1 LDFWQKVN
9 RKYPDFKHKKTQ
21 EALWL
26 IDQQNPPW
34 VEAEVAAMAPGTVQL
49 NIFSWN
55 RRLFRH
61 VKAGQY
67 EQTMELFHQLQQEG
81 LSPDRYTF
89 VPVLNACASLQA
101 LAEGRC
107 IHKQIIQSGFESDLF
122 VGNSL
127 IDMYAKC
134 GSMEDTWRVFNKMP
148 SCDVVSWNA
157 MISGHVKCGQGQKAL
172 RLFQQMVQEG
182 MEPDRI
188 TFVGVLNACASVVAL
203 EEGRFVHEQIIQRGL
218 EFDVFVS
225 NSLVDMYAKC
235 GSMEDAWQVFNK
247 MPLHDVVTWNALI
260 FGHVKCGQ
268 GYKALELFQQMQ
280 QEGVQPNT
288 ITFVGFLNACASE
301 AALEEGRCTHQQ
313 IISSSFESDLF
324 VVNSLIDMYVKCGS
338 MEEAWTVFNKMPCCD
353 VVSWNIM
360 ISGHVKCG
368 QGHKALALFR
378 QMQLEGMKPNSAT
391 FAGVVNACASIVA
404 LEEGRHAH
412 QQIIRSGCESSVN
425 VQNSLIDMYAKCGSM
440 EDAWRVFNKMA
451 SRDVVSWNIMIL
463 GHLKCGQRQKA
474 LQLFKQMQQE
484 GMKPAP
490 NTFVGVLNACASEL
504 ALEEGRHAHEQIVQ
518 SGFESDVFVG
528 SSLINMYTKCGSMED
543 PLQVFK
549 KMPSHHVVS
558 WNALIFG
565 HVKYGQGRKSLEL
578 FQQMQLAGVELDPVT
593 FVGVLNACASV
604 VTLEEGRHA
613 HEQIIQSG
621 CESNVFVG
629 SSLVNMYAKCGSL
642 EDAQRVFNRMPVR
655 DVVCCNAM
663 IYGHVKCGQGQK
675 ALEVFQLMQQEG
687 LEPDPATFIGV
698 LNACTSVLALD
709 EGRLTHEQV
718 ICSGYESDVSVSSS
732 LVDMYAKCGSME
744 DAWRVFNMMPSHDV
758 VSWTA
763 MIQGHVKCGHGQK
776 ALELY
781 QQMQR
786 EGVEP
791 DLHTFVA
798 ALNACA
804 SVAALEEGRDIE
816 ERIIQC
822 GCECN
827 VFVASSL
834 IDMYAKC
841 GSMEDAWRVFN
852 KRPSHDLVS
861 FNAMILGLVQC
872 AQGEKV
878 LELFQEMQQEGVE
891 PDAITFI
898 GALNACASVAAL
910 DGGRHIEE
918 QVILYGLKSNVF
930 VGSSLVDMYAKS
942 GSVDDAWR
950 VFNKMPTH
958 DVVPS
963 NAMLGGFAMHAH
975 GKEALAHFEWM
986 CEEGVDINDAT
997 FVCLLSTCNHASLVY
1012 EGLSYFDS
1020 MGSVYSISTTV
1031 EHYACIVDLLGR
1043 SGHLQEALDLIQ
1055 TMPFQPNAAVW
1066 MALLSSCRI
1075 HSDVGMGEHIA
1086 KQALEADPG
1095 NAAGYVLLS
1104 NIYAAAGKW
1113 DLRANIQKQR
1123 KERGMKKNLGRT
1135 WIEVN
1140 NKVHTF
1146 VVDDQDHPCMLEI
1159 HAELERLSKHMTHE
1173 GYVPETEIFLHD
1185 VEQEEDVLHL
1195 CHHSEKLAI
1204 AFGLISTPPGT
1215 PLRITKNLRVCGDCH
1230 TASKFI
1236 SKIVG
1241 RAILMRD
1248 TNRFHHFEDG
1258 ICSCRDSW

>member
-1 LDFWQKVN
+1 
-9 RKYPDFKHKKTQ
+9 
-21 EALWL
+21 
-26 IDQQNPPW
+26 
-34 VEAEVAAMAPGTVQL
+34 
-49 NIFSWN
+49 
-55 RRLFRH
+55 
-61 VKAGQY
+61 
-67 EQTMELFHQLQQEG
+67 
-81 LSPDRYTF
+81 
-89 VPVLNACASLQA
+89 
-101 LAEGRC
+101 
-107 IHKQIIQSGFESDLF
+107 
-122 VGNSL
+122 
-127 IDMYAKC
+127 
-134 GSMEDTWRVFNKMP
+134 
-148 SCDVVSWNA
+148 
-157 MISGHVKCGQGQKAL
+157 
-172 RLFQQMVQEG
+172 
-182 MEPDRI
+182 
-188 TFVGVLNACASVVAL
+188 
-203 EEGRFVHEQIIQRGL
+203 
-218 EFDVFVS
+218 
-225 NSLVDMYAKC
+225 
-235 GSMEDAWQVFNK
+235 

-338 MEEAWTVFNKMPCCD
+338 MEEAWTVFNKIPCCD

-412 QQIIRSGCESSVN
+412 QQIIRSGCESDVN

-451 SRDVVSWNIMIL
+451 SHDVVSWNIMIL
-463 GHLKCGQRQKA
+463 GHLKRGQRQKA

-484 GMKPAP
+484 GIKPAP
-490 NTFVGVLNACASEL
+490 NTFVGVLNACASEV
-504 ALEEGRHAHEQIVQ
+504 ALEEGRHAHEQIIQ

-543 PLQVFK
+543 ALRVFK
-549 KMPSHHVVS
+549 EMPSHDVVS

-687 LEPDPATFIGV
+687 LKPDPATFIGV

-744 DAWRVFNMMPSHDV
+744 DAWRVFNRMPSHDV

-786 EGVEP
+786 
-791 DLHTFVA
+791 
-798 ALNACA
+798 
-804 SVAALEEGRDIE
+804 
-816 ERIIQC
+816 
-822 GCECN
+822 
-827 VFVASSL
+827 
-834 IDMYAKC
+834 
-841 GSMEDAWRVFN
+841 
-852 KRPSHDLVS
+852 
-861 FNAMILGLVQC
+861 
-872 AQGEKV
+872 
-878 LELFQEMQQEGVE
+878 
-891 PDAITFI
+891 
-898 GALNACASVAAL
+898 
-910 DGGRHIEE
+910 
-918 QVILYGLKSNVF
+918 
-930 VGSSLVDMYAKS
+930 
-942 GSVDDAWR
+942 
-950 VFNKMPTH
+950 
-958 DVVPS
+958 
-963 NAMLGGFAMHAH
+963 
-975 GKEALAHFEWM
+975 
-986 CEEGVDINDAT
+986 EGVDINDAT

-1113 DLRANIQKQR
+1113 DLRANIQQQR
-1123 KERGMKKNLGRT
+1123 KERGMKKNLGHT

-1159 HAELERLSKHMTHE
+1159 HAELERLLEHMTHE
-1173 GYVPETEIFLHD
+1173 GYVPETEIVLHD
-1185 VEQEEDVLHL
+1185 VEQEEDMLCL

>member
-1 LDFWQKVN
+1 
-9 RKYPDFKHKKTQ
+9 
-21 EALWL
+21 
-26 IDQQNPPW
+26 
-34 VEAEVAAMAPGTVQL
+34 
-49 NIFSWN
+49 
-55 RRLFRH
+55 
-61 VKAGQY
+61 
-67 EQTMELFHQLQQEG
+67 MELFHQLQQEG

-134 GSMEDTWRVFNKMP
+134 ASMEDTWRVFNKMP
-148 SCDVVSWNA
+148 SWDVVSWNA

-182 MEPDRI
+182 MEPDHI
-188 TFVGVLNACASVVAL
+188 TFVGVLNACASVAAL

-235 GSMEDAWQVFNK
+235 GSMEDAWRVFNK

-288 ITFVGFLNACASE
+288 ITFVG
-301 AALEEGRCTHQQ
+301 
-313 IISSSFESDLF
+313 
-324 VVNSLIDMYVKCGS
+324 
-338 MEEAWTVFNKMPCCD
+338 
-353 VVSWNIM
+353 
-360 ISGHVKCG
+360 
-368 QGHKALALFR
+368 
-378 QMQLEGMKPNSAT
+378 
-391 FAGVVNACASIVA
+391 
-404 LEEGRHAH
+404 
-412 QQIIRSGCESSVN
+412 
-425 VQNSLIDMYAKCGSM
+425 LIDMYAKCGSM

-451 SRDVVSWNIMIL
+451 SHDVVSWNIMIL
-463 GHLKCGQRQKA
+463 GHLKRGQRQKA

-490 NTFVGVLNACASEL
+490 NTFVGVLNACASEV
-504 ALEEGRHAHEQIVQ
+504 ALEEGRHAHEQIIQ

-543 PLQVFK
+543 ALRVFK
-549 KMPSHHVVS
+549 KMPSHDVVS

-578 FQQMQLAGVELDPVT
+578 FQQMQLA
-593 FVGVLNACASV
+593 
-604 VTLEEGRHA
+604 
-613 HEQIIQSG
+613 
-621 CESNVFVG
+621 
-629 SSLVNMYAKCGSL
+629 
-642 EDAQRVFNRMPVR
+642 
-655 DVVCCNAM
+655 
-663 IYGHVKCGQGQK
+663 
-675 ALEVFQLMQQEG
+675 
-687 LEPDPATFIGV
+687 
-698 LNACTSVLALD
+698 
-709 EGRLTHEQV
+709 
-718 ICSGYESDVSVSSS
+718 
-732 LVDMYAKCGSME
+732 
-744 DAWRVFNMMPSHDV
+744 
-758 VSWTA
+758 
-763 MIQGHVKCGHGQK
+763 
-776 ALELY
+776 
-781 QQMQR
+781 
-786 EGVEP
+786 
-791 DLHTFVA
+791 
-798 ALNACA
+798 
-804 SVAALEEGRDIE
+804 
-816 ERIIQC
+816 
-822 GCECN
+822 
-827 VFVASSL
+827 
-834 IDMYAKC
+834 
-841 GSMEDAWRVFN
+841 
-852 KRPSHDLVS
+852 
-861 FNAMILGLVQC
+861 
-872 AQGEKV
+872 
-878 LELFQEMQQEGVE
+878 
-891 PDAITFI
+891 
-898 GALNACASVAAL
+898 
-910 DGGRHIEE
+910 
-918 QVILYGLKSNVF
+918 
-930 VGSSLVDMYAKS
+930 
-942 GSVDDAWR
+942 
-950 VFNKMPTH
+950 
-958 DVVPS
+958 
-963 NAMLGGFAMHAH
+963 
-975 GKEALAHFEWM
+975 
-986 CEEGVDINDAT
+986 GVDINDAT

-1113 DLRANIQKQR
+1113 DLRANIQQQR
-1123 KERGMKKNLGRT
+1123 KERGMKKNLGCT

-1159 HAELERLSKHMTHE
+1159 HAELERLSEHMTHE
-1173 GYVPETEIFLHD
+1173 GYVPETEIVLHD
-1185 VEQEEDVLHL
+1185 VEQEEDMLRL

>member
-1 LDFWQKVN
+1 MAFSSLPEVQSLDGRWSKSSSSLQQQNSNVCGGNSSSTTSGGTLPRVLLSAAFGAPSSLFHHGVHQFLQSGAFLPKAQWIEHKVASGDHHHHHHYN
-9 RKYPDFKHKKTQ
+9 VAAGKKEKRWREFFSDPSQWWDHRSEKGNKKYPDFKHKKTQ

-49 NIFSWN
+49 NVFSWN

-67 EQTMELFHQLQQEG
+67 KQTMELFHQLQQEG

-134 GSMEDTWRVFNKMP
+134 ASMEDTWRVFNKMP

-182 MEPDRI
+182 MEPDHI

-235 GSMEDAWQVFNK
+235 GSMEDAWRVFNK

-301 AALEEGRCTHQQ
+301 AALEEGR
-313 IISSSFESDLF
+313 L
-324 VVNSLIDMYVKCGS
+324 
-338 MEEAWTVFNKMPCCD
+338 FNKIPCCD

-404 LEEGRHAH
+404 LEEGRHTH
-412 QQIIRSGCESSVN
+412 QQIIRSGCESDVN

-451 SRDVVSWNIMIL
+451 SHDVVSWNIMIL
-463 GHLKCGQRQKA
+463 GHLKRGHRQKA

-484 GMKPAP
+484 GMKPAL
-490 NTFVGVLNACASEL
+490 NTFVGVLNACASEV
-504 ALEEGRHAHEQIVQ
+504 ALEEGRHAHEQIIQ

-543 PLQVFK
+543 ALQVFK
-549 KMPSHHVVS
+549 KMPSHDVVS

-709 EGRLTHEQV
+709 EGRLAHEQV

-786 EGVEP
+786 EGVEA

-898 GALNACASVAAL
+898 
-910 DGGRHIEE
+910 
-918 QVILYGLKSNVF
+918 
-930 VGSSLVDMYAKS
+930 
-942 GSVDDAWR
+942 
-950 VFNKMPTH
+950 
-958 DVVPS
+958 
-963 NAMLGGFAMHAH
+963 
-975 GKEALAHFEWM
+975 
-986 CEEGVDINDAT
+986 DINDAT

-1031 EHYACIVDLLGR
+1031 EHYTCIVDLLGR

-1113 DLRANIQKQR
+1113 DLRANIQQQR

-1159 HAELERLSKHMTHE
+1159 HAELERLSEHMTHE
-1173 GYVPETEIFLHD
+1173 GYVPETEIVLHD
-1185 VEQEEDVLHL
+1185 VEQEEDMLRL